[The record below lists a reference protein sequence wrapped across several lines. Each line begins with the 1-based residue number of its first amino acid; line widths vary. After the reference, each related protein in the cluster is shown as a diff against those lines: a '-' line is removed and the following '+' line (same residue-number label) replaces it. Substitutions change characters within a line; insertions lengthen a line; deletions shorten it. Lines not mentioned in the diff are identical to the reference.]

1 MPPPPPKFA
10 SATVNSTPPPKLASL
25 TSQKDDHE
33 PERDGLKLVEYG
45 EDEDEP
51 STQTKD
57 STKTEKFSL
66 YSTGKPFWAAP

>member
-1 MPPPPPKFA
+1 M
-10 SATVNSTPPPKLASL
+10 
-25 TSQKDDHE
+25 
-33 PERDGLKLVEYG
+33 EYG